1 MVVNYLE
8 KEILDL
14 LKQMNNKLDVHTQ
27 KLDAHTQ
34 KLDAHTQKLD
44 EHTLMLDEHTQILR
58 ALEHLAQVNKSE
70 HDRMFNDIAHI
81 KGETEAMRKDL
92 ATVEIVTARNMEN
105 IAHLKL
111 IK

>member
-1 MVVNYLE
+1 ME

-14 LKQMNNKLDVHTQ
+14 LKQMNK
-27 KLDAHTQ
+27 KLDAHTL
-34 KLDAHTQKLD
+34 KLDTHTQ
-44 EHTLMLDEHTQILR
+44 MLDTHTQMLGEHTQILR
-58 ALEHLAQVNKSE
+58 ALEHLAQVNRSE
-70 HDRMFNDIAHI
+70 HDRMFNDIAHL

>member
-14 LKQMNNKLDVHTQ
+14 LKQMNKKLDTHTLKLDTHTQ
-27 KLDAHTQ
+27 MLDTHTQ
-34 KLDAHTQKLD
+34 I
-44 EHTLMLDEHTQILR
+44 LDEHTQILR

-70 HDRMFNDIAHI
+70 HDRMFNDIAHL

-105 IAHLKL
+105 IAHLKS

>member
-14 LKQMNNKLDVHTQ
+14 LKQMNK
-27 KLDAHTQ
+27 KLDAHTL
-34 KLDAHTQKLD
+34 KLDTHTQ
-44 EHTLMLDEHTQILR
+44 MLDTHTQMLGEHTQILR
-58 ALEHLAQVNKSE
+58 ALEHLAQVNRSE
-70 HDRMFNDIAHI
+70 HDRMFNDIAHL

>member
-1 MVVNYLE
+1 MQAQIFDMVVNYLE

-14 LKQMNNKLDVHTQ
+14 LKQMNKKLDTHTLKLNTHTQ
-27 KLDAHTQ
+27 
-34 KLDAHTQKLD
+34 
-44 EHTLMLDEHTQILR
+44 MLDEHTQILR

-70 HDRMFNDIAHI
+70 HDRMFNDIAHL